1 MCQLPTKLFKFE
13 ITDQRVLNMEKE
25 KIIDRWKRRAD
36 ELKLQLHL
44 GSKELQERFEEQKKD
59 IEKWAHETRH
69 KLEDETSV
77 RATNLKIRLEELE
90 VQAALG
96 RAESE
101 DALKEQQKNMSKAL
115 EAAREEARQVASDA
129 KNNLGEIA
137 EKADARLDTWYA
149 RFDILRLQ
157 LKLGAA
163 EASDEWEERK
173 KELNRQIHELEERIS
188 EAGKKSS
195 ENWQK
200 FKFEMGEAWGHM
212 KKAFA
217 GK

>member
-1 MCQLPTKLFKFE
+1 
-13 ITDQRVLNMEKE
+13 MEKE

-44 GSKELQERFEEQKKD
+44 GSKELQEKFEEQKKD
-59 IEKWAHETRH
+59 IEKWAQETRH

-77 RATNLKIRLEELE
+77 RATDLKVRLEELE

-101 DALKEQQKNMSKAL
+101 DALKEQQKNLSKAL
-115 EAAREEARQVASDA
+115 EAAREEARQVASAA

-137 EKADARLDTWYA
+137 EKADARLDTWYT

-173 KELNRQIHELEERIS
+173 KELNRQIHELEQRIS
-188 EAGKKSS
+188 DAGKKSN